1 MYKFCRIP
9 KHYNDEVEVMVRFCL
24 DRYRD
29 LDDYTRF
36 TINEICRDCGYSTKS
51 RNTNCNFQSKIREV
65 LLRLEKDNLIIPSD
79 SNVSLS
85 SANVTDYLKYRLS
98 DDFSPFDNYIFLP
111 SNVFD
116 TIMHIKWGTS
126 KTVPLRLYLYMRSFI
141 YDNNNNKKPYG
152 YFQNLDMAAI
162 ETGISRKRIDKCLE
176 AFVKNQ
182 FFIKVVTGSY
192 KKFNG
197 KIANAPNL
205 YLLPDSQLEE
215 NRKAL
220 LQILKDKYE
229 VQEFM
234 PLTSKGNRLR
244 KEDK

>member
-9 KHYNDEVEVMVRFCL
+9 KHYHDEVEVMVRFCL

-51 RNTNCNFQSKIREV
+51 RNVNNNFQSKIREV
-65 LLRLEKDNLIIPSD
+65 LLRLEKDNLIIPFN
-79 SNVSLS
+79 SNTPLYL
-85 SANVTDYLKYRLS
+85 AHVTDHLKYKLS
-98 DDFSPFDNYIFLP
+98 DDFSPSDNYIFLP

-116 TIMHIKWGTS
+116 TIMHIKWGIS
-126 KTVPLRLYLYMRSFI
+126 KTIPLRLYLYMRSFI
-141 YDNNNNKKPYG
+141 YDNNDKKPYG
-152 YFQNLDMAAI
+152 YFQNLDMAVI

-176 AFVKNQ
+176 IFIQNHFFV
-182 FFIKVVTGSY
+182 KVVTGSY

-197 KIANAPNL
+197 KIANVPNL
-205 YLLPDSQLEE
+205 YLLPDSQLDE
-215 NRKAL
+215 NREAL
-220 LQILKDKYE
+220 LQMLKDKYE

-234 PLTSKGNRLR
+234 PLTSNGNKIR
-244 KEDK
+244 KD